1 MYEERHSIFSVKKV
15 ILAIL
20 IIVLIF
26 FVLMWLF
33 PTKGYLNNNE
43 ESTSV
48 TKVFSENINL
58 MKEAAI
64 SYYTDERLP
73 QNTGDKEKMTLA
85 DMIDKHLVTEL
96 VDSNNEICNNDKSY
110 VEVTKEENEYLMK
123 INLSCNDK
131 ADYIN
136 THMGSYTYCV
146 GDICEKKNKLVESEE
161 AKEVN
166 NEVSTDNTNNSTSTS
181 NSSTCEY
188 VKTIA
193 TYGNYGS
200 WSGWTKT
207 KVTASNT
214 RNVETK
220 VVREQTGIN
229 RKTYTTEARYAAT
242 KQTINGKTVY
252 VCSSEYNNPGRYS
265 SAVACKKT
273 LKVYK
278 DTPIYSDVTYYRY
291 QDRSVNYQT
300 VTKWAS
306 CNSNLVNQ
314 GYKKTGNSR

>member
-20 IIVLIF
+20 IIVLVF

-33 PTKGYLNNNE
+33 PTKGYLSNNE

-58 MKEAAI
+58 MKDAAM

-73 QNTGDKEKMTLA
+73 QNTGDKEKMTLKE
-85 DMIDKHLVTEL
+85 MIDKHLVTEL
-96 VDSNNEICNNDKSY
+96 VDSNNEICDNDRSY
-110 VEVTKEENEYLMK
+110 VEVTREENEYLMK

-146 GDICEKKNKLVESEE
+146 GDICEKKNRVTTESQDNETN
-161 AKEVN
+161 AK
-166 NEVSTDNTNNSTSTS
+166 EVSTDNTS
-181 NSSTCEY
+181 SSTNTNGFCEY
-188 VKTIA
+188 AKTVL
-193 TYGNYGS
+193 TYTSYGAWSS
-200 WSGWTKT
+200 WSKN

-220 VVREQTGIN
+220 VVKEQTGTN
-229 RKTYTTEARYAAT
+229 RKAYTTSARYAAV
-242 KQTINGKTVY
+242 KQIVNGKTMY
-252 VCSSEYNNPGRYS
+252 YCSNEYENPGRYS
-265 SAVACKKT
+265 APVACTKT

-278 DTPIYSDVTYYRY
+278 DTPIYSNVTYYRY
-291 QDRSVNYQT
+291 QDRKANYQT
-300 VTKWAS
+300 VTKWDS

>member
-33 PTKGYLNNNE
+33 PTKGYLSNNE

-58 MKEAAI
+58 MKDAAI

-73 QNTGDKEKMTLA
+73 QATGDKEKMTLA

-96 VDSNNEICNNDKSY
+96 VDSNNEICDNDKSY

-146 GDICEKKNKLVESEE
+146 GDICEKKNKLTETEE
-161 AKEVN
+161 VKEAEKKEVN
-166 NEVSTDNTNNSTSTS
+166 SVDNK
-181 NSSTCEY
+181 SSDAASSCKY

-193 TYGNYGS
+193 VYGNYGN
-200 WSGWTKT
+200 WSNWTKN
-207 KVTASNT
+207 KVTSSNT

-220 VVREQTGIN
+220 VVREQTGTN
-229 RKTYTTEARYAAT
+229 RKTYTTEARYAAS
-242 KQTINGKTVY
+242 KQTINGKTIY
-252 VCSSEYNNPGRYS
+252 VCSNEYNNPGRYTY
-265 SAVACKKT
+265 AVACKKT

-278 DTPIYSDVTYYRY
+278 DTPIYSNVTYYRY
-291 QDRSVNYQT
+291 QDRKINYQT

-306 CNSNLVNQ
+306 CNSDLVNQ
-314 GYKKTGNSR
+314 GYKKIGSS